1 MVKKYSEKSTKMK
14 LETLR
19 QTLLNKKRATEET
32 PFGPQALVYKV
43 VTKMFA
49 LVAWQAE
56 PLSIS
61 LKCDPDFALV
71 LRAQYPAITA
81 GYHLNKKH
89 WNSIIL
95 DGSVPEDQLLDMID
109 ESYNLVVE
117 GLKKSDRETLAQ

>member
-1 MVKKYSEKSTKMK
+1 ME

-19 QTLLNKKRATEET
+19 QTLLKKKRATEET
-32 PFGPQALVYKV
+32 PFGTEALVYKV
-43 VTKMFA
+43 MGKMFA
-49 LVAWQAE
+49 LVAWQTE

-89 WNSIIL
+89 WNSVKL
-95 DGSVPEDQLLDMID
+95 DDSVPEELLTDMID
-109 ESYNLVVE
+109 DSYDLVVK
-117 GLKKSDRETLAQ
+117 GLKKADREKLTS